1 MWSLYH
7 VTLHGRAV
15 KSDIQ
20 IRGRKMKAIN
30 YWDKF
35 MITGKIDDF
44 LAYRNAAATEHT
56 EKDETEE
63 RSGEHSHAGEYTG
76 YGNGFKG

>member
-1 MWSLYH
+1 
-7 VTLHGRAV
+7 
-15 KSDIQ
+15 
-20 IRGRKMKAIN
+20 MKAIN

-44 LAYRNAAATEHT
+44 LAYKNASEEERA
-56 EKDETEE
+56 EKYEGKE
-63 RSGEHSHAGEYTG
+63 RSGEHSHAGEHTG

>member
-1 MWSLYH
+1 
-7 VTLHGRAV
+7 
-15 KSDIQ
+15 
-20 IRGRKMKAIN
+20 MKAIN

-44 LAYRNAAATEHT
+44 LAYRNAAQVERTD
-56 EKDETEE
+56 KDEKEE